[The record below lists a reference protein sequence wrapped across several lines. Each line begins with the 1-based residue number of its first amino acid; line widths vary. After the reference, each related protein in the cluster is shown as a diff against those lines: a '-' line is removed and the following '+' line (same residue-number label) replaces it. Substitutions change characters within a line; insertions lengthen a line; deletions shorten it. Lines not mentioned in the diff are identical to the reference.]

1 MAAVSNLYDFYFFCA
16 TQNKIL
22 KKALLA
28 MHKITTRTRLPSLYG
43 QNINKNILIRLQQKK
58 ESQIG
63 LKQLESDRILT
74 EFTFLC
80 ESLWL

>member
-22 KKALLA
+22 KALLA

-43 QNINKNILIRLQQKK
+43 QNINKNILNSLQQKN

-80 ESLWL
+80 ELL